1 MLSACYVLVF
11 NISDFGLQG
20 DPCCDILQY
29 WARIE
34 VAYCK
39 NVEEF
44 RRLWSDILSQGHD
57 KTAAMWLEYIQWE
70 RFAKLIAI
78 VIQTKDHLMFD
89 IHLHVHGSE
98 LNGVGT
104 YICFVTCHLVCTRL
118 CLDDFTIHCII
129 CYVHSLLI

>member
-1 MLSACYVLVF
+1 MDSFRSGHDSNLICSKTICPILVF

-20 DPCCDILQY
+20 DPGCEILQY

-34 VAYCK
+34 AAYCK

-70 RFAKLIAI
+70 RFVNLI
-78 VIQTKDHLMFD
+78 VTVFQTEDPLMFR
-89 IHLHVHGSE
+89 IHLYVNENG
-98 LNGVGT
+98 LNT
-104 YICFVTCHLVCTRL
+104 VCTRS
-118 CLDDFTIHCII
+118 I
-129 CYVHSLLI
+129 YVL